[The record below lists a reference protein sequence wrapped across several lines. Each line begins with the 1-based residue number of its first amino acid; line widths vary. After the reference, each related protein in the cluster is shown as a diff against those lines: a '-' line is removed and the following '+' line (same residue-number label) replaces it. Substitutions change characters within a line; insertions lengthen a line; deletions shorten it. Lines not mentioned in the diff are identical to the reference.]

1 MSALSS
7 QPNEGDELST
17 SSDQAFLEA
26 LALIRSKTD
35 LVPEV
40 GIVLGSGMGD
50 LIDMLEDRVSMP
62 YADLPNFPRATAP
75 SHRGQ
80 LHFGKIEDTT
90 CVIMQGRLHLYEGHS
105 PQDVVFPIR
114 LLHLL
119 GAKIL
124 IATNAA
130 GGVNKNYAV
139 GDLILIEDHINIAG
153 IAGSDPTRGAN
164 METLGPRF
172 TPLNRAYD
180 PVYVN
185 LLEST
190 AAELQ
195 IKVHRGVYGLA
206 CGPSFETPAE
216 VRFLNMIGVDA
227 VGMSTVPEVIAAR
240 HCGMRVAVVSAI
252 TNVSIHDTE
261 SQLDTT
267 EDEVYE
273 NASLLLKNVSRLLR
287 QFIVALPG
295 IRQ

>member
-1 MSALSS
+1 MQNFQSS
-7 QPNEGDELST
+7 QNDTWYHP
-17 SSDQAFLEA
+17 
-26 LALIRSKTD
+26 IR
-35 LVPEV
+35 
-40 GIVLGSGMGD
+40 
-50 LIDMLEDRVSMP
+50 
-62 YADLPNFPRATAP
+62 
-75 SHRGQ
+75 
-80 LHFGKIEDTT
+80 
-90 CVIMQGRLHLYEGHS
+90 
-105 PQDVVFPIR
+105 DVVLVFII
-114 LLHLL
+114 LCS
-119 GAKIL
+119 KICS
-124 IATNAA
+124 
-130 GGVNKNYAV
+130 KNGEV
-139 GDLILIEDHINIAG
+139 LVSFEVAG

-180 PVYVN
+180 PAYLD

-195 IKVHRGVYGLA
+195 IKTHRGVYGLA

-216 VRFLNMIGVDA
+216 VRFLSMIGVDA

-273 NASLLLKNVSRLLR
+273 NASLLACLCL
-287 QFIVALPG
+287 FISVE
-295 IRQ
+295 RRTQRTF